1 MLDLNNVNL
10 ENNNTQSFELIPD
23 RTIVRAVIKLVGGE
37 VEKQEFGSGNYFKRS
52 ANTGS
57 TWLPMEFTII
67 GGPHDRRKVWEN
79 IFVDGPK
86 LNANGVSIAKEI
98 GIRTLRQIV
107 DSEFNIKSTDNSPE
121 ASAKRNLAGVHQ
133 LDNLEFCFRAGIQKA
148 DDNYP
153 AKNRLGA
160 VITPDMEG
168 YIVGNQQTVA
178 PANPVATP
186 VVQTNTT
193 ATAGSVPEWAK

>member
-10 ENNNTQSFELIPD
+10 DSNNTQNFELIPD
-23 RTIVRAVIKLVGGE
+23 RTIVRAVIKLTGGE
-37 VEKQEFGSGNYFKRS
+37 IEKQEFGHGNYFKQS
-52 ANTGS
+52 QNTGS

-67 GGPHDRRKVWEN
+67 GGQHDRRKVWEN

-107 DSEFNIKSTDNSPE
+107 DSAFNIKSTDNSPE
-121 ASAKRNLAGVHQ
+121 ASSKRNLAGVHQ
-133 LDNLEFCFRAGIQKA
+133 LDNLEFCFRVGIQKA
-148 DDNYP
+148 DNSYP

-160 VITPDMEG
+160 VITPDMDG
-168 YIVGNQQTVA
+168 YIVGNQQAVVA
-178 PANPVATP
+178 PSAPVAQP
-186 VVQTNTT
+186 EQSNS
-193 ATAGSVPEWAK
+193 GSVPAWAK